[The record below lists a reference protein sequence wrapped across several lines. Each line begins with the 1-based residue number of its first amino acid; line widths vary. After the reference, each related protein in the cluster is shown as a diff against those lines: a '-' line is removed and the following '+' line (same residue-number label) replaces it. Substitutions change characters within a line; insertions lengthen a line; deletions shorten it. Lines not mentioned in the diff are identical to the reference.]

1 MKKQVIISQKAE
13 DDLARIYAY
22 LWKEYDFDVA
32 ERFRMRAEKALFQLG
47 QHSDI
52 GPNPAWATV
61 HYRLRFWIISKTNY
75 IIYYESQAD
84 TVSIERVLT
93 EDVMCT
99 ALSSL
104 DSKIHRKMPTRVANE
119 RHP

>member
-84 TVSIERVLT
+84 TVSIERVLDGRRDVHRIIELGL
-93 EDVMCT
+93 EDPQED
-99 ALSSL
+99 A
-104 DSKIHRKMPTRVANE
+104 D
-119 RHP
+119 